1 MARSSFR
8 SAYGLSLKKTD
19 EERERKRREQIFALA
34 KEHGLKTPEEEPK
47 ENIPLLARVFDIT
60 SRLEYGISQSII
72 EQKEAAT
79 KSFQERVIAGPKGF
93 IAGITGKKKARAE
106 DVLKKLGIGE
116 APLITTPKV
125 TTPNIPFLGKLTFGG
140 KITGR
145 GLASLPLSI
154 VADPITYLSIGTGS
168 AAKLTLKNGAT
179 VALNKPGRTALT
191 NEIKQVIKQSTKEGT
206 ELSGMQ
212 VRELAERKIRD
223 LIEASPKKYVD
234 FGGIKFA
241 GKTILPEAQQKIG
254 RKVAE
259 TGIPERVKEIT
270 ARTLAP
276 IVPGAKLKAQGYG
289 DFFERVRD
297 TQRQPN
303 LIRKGSVEQAIDFF
317 QKETGKMPSQ
327 AQLEEFFDLA
337 DKGIPIDVA
346 KYIPPEPLTV
356 VKPPVVKAPTQVTK
370 GVGIIPP
377 EALTVAERRVMDK
390 TRRELFTATS
400 QGDLNAAE
408 SLVEKGYI
416 KSSGPNIFEA
426 TDKLA
431 EFNGRK
437 LQPPGTFKPSSQ
449 PLTSFFKENYIE
461 IKVGKKVVGVSDGY
475 IADLT
480 NPFTKSDI
488 NFLGK
493 TRHAEGADKAA
504 DFTGILNNIKAN
516 TDNVIGKVAEEDLM
530 GTKTMSFFR
539 TAEGKTLA
547 LNEDFISYFKKRY
560 GDGIELVAGK
570 DAFSAVR
577 VDKGGKVVGTIMPV
591 KSDSLTEAA
600 KLTVSGK
607 TIAPAVKK
615 GLGEAIQA
623 IPPAP
628 VAPPIIPPPVTPET
642 LMKTPIIMEV
652 GGELPESF
660 IKLVDDTV
668 TDPAVN
674 SLYKRYLTDI
684 RPALRGMALDLGLPE
699 DKLLHD
705 YIFRGIAGKEKK
717 ATTGIVSPF
726 KLKKPS
732 QLKARTAPEF
742 TGIEKNPVFAIAQ
755 SLAELRVASVNNR
768 FITETLEK
776 YGIKKAK
783 GALIPEGFIEYQPK
797 GALGFFPVTT
807 DAGKNV
813 AAVTK
818 KVPTYYVPEEIGKT
832 LNKLTSTTDVHSFLK
847 LYDKTLRIWK
857 GGVTSLFP
865 AFHIRNWTGNIYN
878 NWLGGVNDID
888 SYVDALKL
896 QSGRDI
902 SVMGFSKHELRDS
915 LEELGIVRTGFYG
928 KDIESLL
935 DDVLKTEATDTSK
948 LIRALTKTKTLKEKT
963 LDPVISFPRAIGTVI
978 EDNGKIAHFVSKLK
992 QGLSP
997 REAAASVRKYLFD
1010 YTDLTDF
1017 EKQVMRRIFPFYTWI
1032 RKDIPLQIES
1042 LVRTPGKPAAV
1053 GDIINALPKG
1063 DKSDLGGLPDYIK
1076 EGFFVS
1082 LGAGKFA
1089 YSLSTLP
1096 IEDINRL
1103 FRGGVARTAEREL
1116 IGAVAPA
1123 ISLPLKL
1130 LAGKNF
1136 FYNQSYDDYAY
1147 TAGKQAFKSKLTK
1160 PLLNWLE
1167 YREEKFTLKSGPD
1180 EGKEITRHWVNPSKW
1195 EFLNSTPFTRILTTS
1210 TSDDPFVQAVSPIKV
1225 REFDIKLGKKIREQ
1239 EEFNEFE
1246 QDLVR
1251 RGLLK
1256 EFTRTFIPKEEEE
1269 ENYFATRKRR
1279 SRSNPF
1285 LQ

>member
-337 DKGIPIDVA
+337 DKGLPIP
-346 KYIPPEPLTV
+346 
-356 VKPPVVKAPTQVTK
+356 
-370 GVGIIPP
+370 
-377 EALTVAERRVMDK
+377 
-390 TRRELFTATS
+390 
-400 QGDLNAAE
+400 
-408 SLVEKGYI
+408 
-416 KSSGPNIFEA
+416 
-426 TDKLA
+426 
-431 EFNGRK
+431 
-437 LQPPGTFKPSSQ
+437 
-449 PLTSFFKENYIE
+449 
-461 IKVGKKVVGVSDGY
+461 KV
-475 IADLT
+475 
-480 NPFTKSDI
+480 
-488 NFLGK
+488 
-493 TRHAEGADKAA
+493 
-504 DFTGILNNIKAN
+504 
-516 TDNVIGKVAEEDLM
+516 
-530 GTKTMSFFR
+530 R
-539 TAEGKTLA
+539 TP
-547 LNEDFISYFKKRY
+547 I
-560 GDGIELVAGK
+560 
-570 DAFSAVR
+570 
-577 VDKGGKVVGTIMPV
+577 
-591 KSDSLTEAA
+591 LTE
-600 KLTVSGK
+600 
-607 TIAPAVKK
+607 I
-615 GLGEAIQA
+615 E
-623 IPPAP
+623 
-628 VAPPIIPPPVTPET
+628 
-642 LMKTPIIMEV
+642 
-652 GGELPESF
+652 GELPETF
-660 IKLVDDTV
+660 AKTVDKVV
-668 TDPAVN
+668 TDPTVN

-1017 EKQVMRRIFPFYTWI
+1017 EKQVMRRIIPFYTWI

-1096 IEDINRL
+1096 I
-1103 FRGGVARTAEREL
+1103 
-1116 IGAVAPA
+1116 
-1123 ISLPLKL
+1123 
-1130 LAGKNF
+1130 
-1136 FYNQSYDDYAY
+1136 
-1147 TAGKQAFKSKLTK
+1147 
-1160 PLLNWLE
+1160 
-1167 YREEKFTLKSGPD
+1167 
-1180 EGKEITRHWVNPSKW
+1180 
-1195 EFLNSTPFTRILTTS
+1195 
-1210 TSDDPFVQAVSPIKV
+1210 
-1225 REFDIKLGKKIREQ
+1225 
-1239 EEFNEFE
+1239 
-1246 QDLVR
+1246 
-1251 RGLLK
+1251 
-1256 EFTRTFIPKEEEE
+1256 
-1269 ENYFATRKRR
+1269 
-1279 SRSNPF
+1279 
-1285 LQ
+1285 